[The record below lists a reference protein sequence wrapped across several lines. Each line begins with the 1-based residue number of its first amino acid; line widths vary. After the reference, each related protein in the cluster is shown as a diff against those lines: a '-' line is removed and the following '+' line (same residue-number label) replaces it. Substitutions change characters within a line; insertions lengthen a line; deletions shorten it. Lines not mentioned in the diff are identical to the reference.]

1 MKEKEPL
8 SPPLRSRRIDADWQ
22 HSLACCTS
30 RIIEPLNAFQE
41 IRRGDT
47 LFVSSACAEPQH
59 LVRQLRE
66 YSHKLW
72 DVKVIHLLGSGQI
85 SFDDPGLADHIR
97 FNCFFIGANTR
108 AAVASGQADYT
119 PVTLSEIPQLIRN
132 KQVGIDV
139 ALIQVTPPDEHGRC
153 SLGVSV
159 ETVKAAVENAR
170 FVIAQVN
177 PRMPWVGGDS
187 LVSVERLNAIIPHAE
202 ELLTFAWPPPNEVSR
217 QIASHVARLIDDG
230 ATLQIG
236 IGKIPNAILSCL
248 QGKKELGVHTETFSD
263 SLIDLLETGVITNSH
278 KGIHDGVVVASFC
291 VGTDRL
297 YDYLDRNPRIELYP
311 ADYASDPAVIARNRK
326 MTAING
332 AFEIDFTGQVCA
344 DSIGHRFYSGFGSQV
359 DFMRGAARSPG
370 GKPIIVL
377 PSTAKNGAVSRIVPT
392 LSPGA
397 GVVLTRSDVHYV
409 VTEYGIAYLY
419 GKSIRERT
427 LALIEIAHP
436 KFRGELLDAAKAM
449 HYLYPDQ
456 ALHSGSGFT
465 YPDHWRT
472 TGVLKD
478 GTPVDVR
485 PIRPRDEPLLQ
496 ELYYSMSND
505 SIILRFNSSDTRFP
519 HRRVAPQ
526 TIVDYYDQMAIIVT
540 VGDVGREKILGVA
553 TYHRNPEDNIAEC
566 SFTVHDD
573 YRRRGI
579 GSLLLKQL
587 MVIARAC
594 RIDGFR
600 VEVLDKNRPMLNLFT
615 NIIDERNTRDGIHIE
630 RNDDMYSL
638 WFYFA

>member
-1 MKEKEPL
+1 MMGNEVGSPRWRSQGSEIDWRRSLASCTTKIREPL
-8 SPPLRSRRIDADWQ
+8 DAF
-22 HSLACCTS
+22 
-30 RIIEPLNAFQE
+30 RE

-59 LVRQLRE
+59 LVRRLRE
-66 YSHKLW
+66 YAQKLW
-72 DVKVIHLLGSGQI
+72 DVKVVHLLGSGQV

-132 KQVGIDV
+132 KQVNIDV
-139 ALIQVTPPDEHGRC
+139 ALIQVTPPDEHGVC

-159 ETVKAAVENAR
+159 ETVKAAVEKAR
-170 FVIAQVN
+170 FVIAQMN

-187 LVSVERLNAIIPHAE
+187 LVSVERLDAIVPCAE

-217 QIASHVARLIDDG
+217 QIAFHVARLIDDG

-248 QGKKELGVHTETFSD
+248 GEKKDLGVHTETFSD
-263 SLIDLLETGVITNSH
+263 SLVDLLETGVITNDR
-278 KGIHDGVVVASFC
+278 KGLHEGVVVASFC
-291 VGTDRL
+291 VGSARL
-297 YDYLDRNPRIELYP
+297 YDYLDGNPRIELYP

-377 PSTAKNGAVSRIVPT
+377 PSTAKNGAVSRIVPSLT
-392 LSPGA
+392 PGA

-436 KFRGELLDAAKAM
+436 KFRRELLDAAKAM

-456 ALHSGSGFT
+456 TLHGGSGFF
-465 YPDHWRT
+465 YPEQWCT

-478 GTPVDVR
+478 GMPVNVR

-505 SIILRFNSSDTRFP
+505 SIVLRFNSPDARFP

-526 TIVDYYDQMAIIVT
+526 TIVDYYDQMAIVVT
-540 VGDVGREKILGVA
+540 VGEVGREKILGVA
-553 TYHRNPEDNIAEC
+553 TYHRNPVDNIAEC
-566 SFTVHDD
+566 SFTVRDD
-573 YRRRGI
+573 HRRQGI
-579 GSLLLKQL
+579 GSLLLRQL
-587 MVIARAC
+587 MLVARAC
-594 RIDGFR
+594 RVAGFR
-600 VEVLDKNRPMLNLFT
+600 VEVLAKNRPMLNLFT
-615 NIIDERNTRDGIHIE
+615 TIVDEKNTRDGIHIDLD
-630 RNDDMYSL
+630 DDMYSL
-638 WFYFA
+638 WYYFA